1 MEWRC
6 MQRPCEWLPGKSV
19 NTVDPIYIVRHDNEH
34 IQTDKREMNRYLIPN
49 LRCNLCIPDIA
60 KP

>member
-1 MEWRC
+1 
-6 MQRPCEWLPGKSV
+6 MQRPCEWVPGKSV

-60 KP
+60 NP